1 MESISSLLADYGADI
16 PLAFWTNIRL
26 AFLATLG
33 SFVLGVVLALFR
45 ISPVP
50 SLRALGTGY
59 VNVVR
64 NTPLTIIMLLG
75 VLAVWGQLK
84 ISFSS
89 DFTLNFFI
97 YAVIALSLYHAAF
110 MCEAIRSGVNTV
122 PLGQAEAARSIGL
135 GFLPAARHVILP
147 QALRGAIT
155 PLGNTVIALTKN
167 TTVAAA
173 ASVAEASGLMKR
185 MIEFSPDVMVAI
197 FLTFAIGFTIAYFLA
212 FEVRSKAIQSV
223 LFLICTIPFWTSNV
237 IRMIAWVPL
246 LGRNG
251 LVEIDTERG
260 GLGLQ
265 RVEHVRQAA
274 RQRGAVVDG
283 QLASDGLRRQA
294 VAQGGQEEH
303 RPDHQFLFIAP
314 ERRPR

>member
-84 ISFSS
+84 VSFSS

-97 YAVIALSLYHAAF
+97 YAVIALSLYHAAC

-197 FLTFAIGFTIAYFLA
+197 FLTFAIGFC
-212 FEVRSKAIQSV
+212 
-223 LFLICTIPFWTSNV
+223 LIVIP
-237 IRMIAWVPL
+237 IGL
-246 LGRNG
+246 L
-251 LVEIDTERG
+251 TTW
-260 GLGLQ
+260 
-265 RVEHVRQAA
+265 
-274 RQRGAVVDG
+274 
-283 QLASDGLRRQA
+283 ASEKWA
-294 VAQGGQEEH
+294 VA
-303 RPDHQFLFIAP
+303 R
-314 ERRPR
+314 

>member
-50 SLRALGTGY
+50 SLRVLGTGY

-197 FLTFAIGFTIAYFLA
+197 FLTFAIGFC
-212 FEVRSKAIQSV
+212 
-223 LFLICTIPFWTSNV
+223 LIVIP
-237 IRMIAWVPL
+237 IGL
-246 LGRNG
+246 L
-251 LVEIDTERG
+251 TTW
-260 GLGLQ
+260 
-265 RVEHVRQAA
+265 
-274 RQRGAVVDG
+274 
-283 QLASDGLRRQA
+283 ASEKWA
-294 VAQGGQEEH
+294 VAQ
-303 RPDHQFLFIAP
+303 
-314 ERRPR
+314 

>member
-50 SLRALGTGY
+50 SLRAIGTAY

-64 NTPLTIIMLLG
+64 NTPLTIVMLLG

-84 ISFSS
+84 ITFSS

-122 PLGQAEAARSIGL
+122 PLGQAEAARAIGL
-135 GFLPAARHVILP
+135 AFLPAARHVILP

-197 FLTFAIGFTIAYFLA
+197 FLTFAIGFC
-212 FEVRSKAIQSV
+212 
-223 LFLICTIPFWTSNV
+223 LIVIP
-237 IRMIAWVPL
+237 IGL
-246 LGRNG
+246 L
-251 LVEIDTERG
+251 TTW
-260 GLGLQ
+260 
-265 RVEHVRQAA
+265 
-274 RQRGAVVDG
+274 
-283 QLASDGLRRQA
+283 ASDKWG
-294 VAQGGQEEH
+294 VA
-303 RPDHQFLFIAP
+303 R
-314 ERRPR
+314 

>member
-33 SFVLGVVLALFR
+33 SFALGVVLALFR

-97 YAVIALSLYHAAF
+97 YAVVALSLYHAAF

-197 FLTFAIGFTIAYFLA
+197 FLTFAIGFC
-212 FEVRSKAIQSV
+212 
-223 LFLICTIPFWTSNV
+223 LIVIP
-237 IRMIAWVPL
+237 IGL
-246 LGRNG
+246 L
-251 LVEIDTERG
+251 TTW
-260 GLGLQ
+260 
-265 RVEHVRQAA
+265 
-274 RQRGAVVDG
+274 
-283 QLASDGLRRQA
+283 ASEKWA
-294 VAQGGQEEH
+294 VA
-303 RPDHQFLFIAP
+303 R
-314 ERRPR
+314 